1 MSAEQSPS
9 PAEGK
14 LLVRASA
21 AADDAARDR
30 FVRTQPRGTFFHL
43 AGWRR
48 AVERAFGH
56 EPLDLVAWRADELV
70 GVLPL
75 MRCERPLSGSHLVSM
90 PYAVY
95 GGPVA
100 SDAQAA
106 RALVEHAEQLARRER
121 VGRMELRCAEDP
133 DLGAPFQ
140 PSSLYAAFVH
150 PLPPTVPEVMARMP
164 KRARAE
170 VRKAADK
177 HGLTLSEGRW
187 YLGDLERLFLS
198 SKQSLGSPGL
208 PRRWFEALAEEFGRD
223 VLVHCVH
230 KQERVL
236 AATMSFVFRDTLLFY
251 YIGTTP
257 DANREYSATNFLSTR
272 LQELGVERGLAWF
285 DLGRS
290 RVDSGPY
297 QFKQH
302 QGFEPRALPYRY
314 LLVKSR
320 ALPSFNPSN
329 PRTEKLRRMWAGL
342 PPWMARSL
350 SGSLMRYLP

>member
-1 MSAEQSPS
+1 MTESATAST
-9 PAEGK
+9 AAGA
-14 LLVRASA
+14 LLVRAA
-21 AADDAARDR
+21 RAADDEARDR
-30 FVRTQPRGTFFHL
+30 FVRAHPRGTIFHL

-48 AVERAFGH
+48 AVERAFAH
-56 EPLDLVAWRADELV
+56 EGLDLVAFRGDELV

-75 MRCERPLSGSHLVSM
+75 MRCERPLFGAHLVSM

-95 GGPVA
+95 GGPLGAERQSELALVA
-100 SDAQAA
+100 EAA
-106 RALVEHAEQLARRER
+106 RLARAEGA
-121 VGRMELRCAEDP
+121 GRMELRCAED
-133 DLGAPFQ
+133 LGLELV

-150 PLPPTVPEVMARMP
+150 PLPERAADVMARMP

-170 VRKAADK
+170 VRKAAER

-187 YLGDLERLFLS
+187 YLPDLEKLFLS

-208 PRRWFEALAEEFGRD
+208 PREWFEALLEEFGED
-223 VLVHCVH
+223 VLVHAVH
-230 KQERVL
+230 KDQRVI

-257 DANREYSATNFLSTR
+257 EANREYSATNFLSTR
-272 LQELGVERGLAWF
+272 LQELAVERGLKWF

-297 QFKQH
+297 QFKLN
-302 QGFEPRALPYRY
+302 QGFEPRVLPYRY

-320 ALPSFNPSN
+320 SLPSFHPSN
-329 PRTEKLRRMWAGL
+329 PRTESLRRAWAAL
-342 PPWMARSL
+342 PAWLVRSL
-350 SGSLMRYLP
+350 SGTLMRYLP